1 MASFSSIEPKIL
13 IPYSEYQRIQ
23 SLAAKYEKLIEE
35 KNSKY
40 VKYISRILL
49 PPLSILCCCH
59 YNIVLMVTNE
69 CFILGHERA
78 DDVNLL
84 ASGSPRA
91 QQTQSTSS
99 QPGRAHAA
107 QSTSSQSRP
116 TSQLD
121 TQQQIGGNFN
131 AEQFVEKIA
140 SIVTDRLSKN
150 VQFRSAQP
158 NWRSYEIS
166 EPTIT
171 SEVIPSSSVQPP
183 SFAAQIR
190 QNDLA
195 DNFDSSRLLKLVP
208 KRFKA
213 QAAILLKAF
222 DERAAELTFNSD
234 GSIFIDGCSIPGT
247 NIYELLPAVF
257 KVTKNRTHIVG
268 FDEFFQKLRDMGLSH
283 LVAKNNGTVKK
294 VKTPELKTP
303 ELPKSSG
310 TKSNT
315 NWWYLN

>member
-1 MASFSSIEPKIL
+1 
-13 IPYSEYQRIQ
+13 
-23 SLAAKYEKLIEE
+23 
-35 KNSKY
+35 
-40 VKYISRILL
+40 
-49 PPLSILCCCH
+49 
-59 YNIVLMVTNE
+59 VTE
-69 CFILGHERA
+69 
-78 DDVNLL
+78 
-84 ASGSPRA
+84 
-91 QQTQSTSS
+91 
-99 QPGRAHAA
+99 
-107 QSTSSQSRP
+107 
-116 TSQLD
+116 
-121 TQQQIGGNFN
+121 
-131 AEQFVEKIA
+131 
-140 SIVTDRLSKN
+140 RLSKN

-158 NWRSYEIS
+158 NWRNYEIS